1 MQITSI
7 VRRAAQINPQGTATI
22 FKDRKQSWSQ
32 LLDRVSRLA
41 GALQQVGMK
50 PGDRVALL
58 SLNSDRFIEYYFAVV
73 WGGGAMMPMN
83 IRWAAAECAYALNDA
98 GAEIVL
104 VDGAFKDMAGELR
117 AEVPGLKT
125 VIY

>member
-7 VRRAAQINPQGTATI
+7 LRRAAQVNPTGTATI
-22 FKDRKQSWSQ
+22 FGKRRQSWSQ

-41 GALQQVGMK
+41 GALQGLGMQ

-58 SLNSDRFIEYYFAVV
+58 TLNSDRFIEYFFASV

-83 IRWAAAECAYALNDA
+83 IRWAPPNAP
-98 GAEIVL
+98 
-104 VDGAFKDMAGELR
+104 MR
-117 AEVPGLKT
+117 
-125 VIY
+125 